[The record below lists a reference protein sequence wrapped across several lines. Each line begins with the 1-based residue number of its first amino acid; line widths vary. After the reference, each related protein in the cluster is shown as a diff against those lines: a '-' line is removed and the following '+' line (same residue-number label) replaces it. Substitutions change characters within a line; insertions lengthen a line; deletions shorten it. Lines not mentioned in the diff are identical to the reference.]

1 VASPRLFQR
10 HTAAVFLG
18 NLVRQRQSQTY
29 AALFADAH
37 EWLKK
42 RYPN

>member
-1 VASPRLFQR
+1 MASLRFFER
-10 HTAAVFLG
+10 HAATVFLG